1 MRSRNH
7 ATRNDLSTPVFS
19 IDGGGWVVEAERVTS
34 PNCDERPD
42 EMEID
47 LLVIHGISLPAGKF
61 GTPYI
66 DQLFTNQL
74 DNSAHPSFESLKNL
88 KVSAHLLIQRDGR
101 LVQYVPLSKRAWHAG
116 ISSFEGRERCND
128 FSIGVELEGVDD
140 VPYTDRQ
147 YDRLALLLESIQKEY
162 PLIVKDRIVGHSEI
176 APGRK
181 SDPGPAFEW
190 GIVFKKMEM
199 EL

>member
-1 MRSRNH
+1 
-7 ATRNDLSTPVFS
+7 
-19 IDGGGWVVEAERVTS
+19 
-34 PNCDERPD
+34 
-42 EMEID
+42 
-47 LLVIHGISLPAGKF
+47 LVIHGISLPAGKF

>member
-1 MRSRNH
+1 MSVQ
-7 ATRNDLSTPVFS
+7 VFS
-19 IDGGGWVVEAERVTS
+19 IDGDGWIVEADKVIS
-34 PNCDERPD
+34 PNCDERPNG
-42 EMEID
+42 EEID
-47 LLVIHGISLPAGKF
+47 LLVVHGISLPAGEF

-74 DNSAHPSFESLKNL
+74 DTDAPEFEPLTDL
-88 KVSAHLLIQRDGR
+88 RVSAHLLIKRDGQ

-116 ISSFEGRERCND
+116 VSSFRGRERCND

-140 VPYTDRQ
+140 IPYTDIQ
-147 YDRLALLLESIQKEY
+147 YDRLAVLVATIREEY
-162 PLIVKDRIVGHSEI
+162 PLIVKERIVGHSDI

-181 SDPGPAFEW
+181 SDPGPVFEW
-190 GIVFKKMEM
+190 KRLFEKMET